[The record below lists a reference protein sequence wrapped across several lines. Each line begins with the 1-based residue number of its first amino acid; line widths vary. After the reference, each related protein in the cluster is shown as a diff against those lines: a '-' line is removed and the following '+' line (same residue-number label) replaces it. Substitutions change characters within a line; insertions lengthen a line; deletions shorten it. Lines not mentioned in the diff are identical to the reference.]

1 MPKKLQQR
9 EDDFLSPLE
18 DNGDTAEILD
28 VSASTEE
35 VLGIPVVGKISEMD
49 SHSILSFPVSTTP
62 GIFPTGVILN
72 EVRRTPEQDV
82 TSTFSKNYVPF
93 SERQV

>member
-1 MPKKLQQR
+1 MPKRLQQP

-28 VSASTEE
+28 VNASTEE

-49 SHSILSFPVSTTP
+49 NRSILSFPVSTAP
-62 GIFPTGVILN
+62 GIFPTGAILN

-82 TSTFSKNYVPF
+82 ASTFSENYVPF